1 MDGYGSNKSTVYL
14 NTNRS
19 KKKDNEKVI
28 TIIEGDEI

>member
-19 KKKDNEKVI
+19 IKKKENEKI
-28 TIIEGDEI
+28 IKIIE